1 MADIDS
7 KDNVLTEIEII
18 EDEYPMVEEIDIIM
32 EEEDIFDDDLY
43 NIFEVFRT
51 RSELIAQAVT
61 ELYNGMTSD
70 DENFRF
76 DLILDQISPDFSS
89 YYYLCPN
96 SCSTC
101 NLTMSEMMCR
111 ICCPDMFSDPISFTD
126 IFMENSYS
134 AMVTS
139 WVQNSFSW
147 SGLRTVYQNWIQE
160 NDRDQHVMA
169 SKELSAFIRNFNW
182 LRKVMK
188 GQKFNSTFSAVNV
201 LSDESEEED
210 EVLSSDVCGYHENG
224 KLGRPEGRIMGGE
237 EVDRMRLY
245 PWQMSLATGFMGMFY
260 QHRCGAALLSDKWV
274 VTAAHC
280 LHTLQGQTL
289 YVMGGFLDIN
299 KKETAQVRKVEAYF
313 NHENFVP
320 VLYEQDISLLR
331 LSSSI
336 VYTPSL
342 LPVCLPRPG
351 VSYSAHLGLT
361 AVLTGWGR

>member
-1 MADIDS
+1 
-7 KDNVLTEIEII
+7 
-18 EDEYPMVEEIDIIM
+18 
-32 EEEDIFDDDLY
+32 
-43 NIFEVFRT
+43 
-51 RSELIAQAVT
+51 
-61 ELYNGMTSD
+61 
-70 DENFRF
+70 
-76 DLILDQISPDFSS
+76 
-89 YYYLCPN
+89 
-96 SCSTC
+96 
-101 NLTMSEMMCR
+101 
-111 ICCPDMFSDPISFTD
+111 
-126 IFMENSYS
+126 
-134 AMVTS
+134 
-139 WVQNSFSW
+139 
-147 SGLRTVYQNWIQE
+147 
-160 NDRDQHVMA
+160 
-169 SKELSAFIRNFNW
+169 
-182 LRKVMK
+182 
-188 GQKFNSTFSAVNV
+188 
-201 LSDESEEED
+201 
-210 EVLSSDVCGYHENG
+210 
-224 KLGRPEGRIMGGE
+224 MGGK

-331 LSSSI
+331 LSSPI

-361 AVLTGWGR
+361 AVLTGWGRQWDEGPLSSQLEMVELPIISNTECMDWYNRSGSRQFIP